1 MKNIDLS
8 ELDRILKL
16 KSKYDSGDI
25 DIDMISPQDYE
36 VMNLLYKS
44 ELNEKNSEIKKIR
57 DEINEIYTLME
68 EVVNNNENKE

>member
-16 KSKYDSGDI
+16 KNKYDSGDI

>member
-25 DIDMISPQDYE
+25 DIDRISPQDYE